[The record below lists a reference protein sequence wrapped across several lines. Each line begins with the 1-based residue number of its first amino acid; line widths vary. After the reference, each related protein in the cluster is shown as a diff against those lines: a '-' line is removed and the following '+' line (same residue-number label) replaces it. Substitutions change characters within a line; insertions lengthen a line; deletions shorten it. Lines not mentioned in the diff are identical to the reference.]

1 VFPLKE
7 EKRKKLVTAI
17 CFTTSGSILIL
28 WLSLLY
34 ERSFDK
40 FSWPMLYLYS
50 AVVGGGVFGLIW
62 WALENL
68 LLVIC
73 SKPNGTIEPKRSV
86 PEKSKPSYMSDI
98 HDVIMDA
105 LISEITSTRREKLL
119 ALFSTV
125 SGSLLFVDSAITY
138 HLTSSSS
145 LSSWLPVLVQFF
157 VFYCLFGTVLFLT
170 YLRTGTKFFLK
181 GTRIHVQVFAVKRKS
196 KKLIENLIA
205 LFFIST
211 IFGELVAAK
220 VAFNTPTPF
229 GVIEGDS
236 MLPLFQK
243 GDILVVQGVKTE
255 KISVSEVIAFA
266 PPYEYE
272 SQYPP
277 LIFHRVIDKIYGPDG
292 EVLFQTKGDNNQIP
306 DPFLVPAK
314 NIYGVQRG
322 LIPYIGWI
330 FIFLRNPIGLA
341 IILLVFVGIFAHN
354 VLKGKL
360 LLRSKTELTSS
371 AETFLLQSRS
381 AYLKASLLTLDY
393 TSSKVPQHRQRLF
406 KP

>member
-1 VFPLKE
+1 
-7 EKRKKLVTAI
+7 
-17 CFTTSGSILIL
+17 
-28 WLSLLY
+28 
-34 ERSFDK
+34 
-40 FSWPMLYLYS
+40 MLYLCS

-86 PEKSKPSYMSDI
+86 PEKSKPPYMSDI

-125 SGSLLFVDSAITY
+125 SGSLLLVDSAITY

-196 KKLIENLIA
+196 KKLIENLIP
-205 LFFIST
+205 LFLIST

-393 TSSKVPQHRQRLF
+393 TLSKVARHRQRLF